1 MPDNKINKLEFLLAK
16 RKLEIEIIGMM
27 KKQLNYDAYLLK
39 NDLYLLNHE
48 RELGKIE
55 EEIRIEKTKM
65 TNKQKNQDMQ

>member
-1 MPDNKINKLEFLLAK
+1 MPDNKISKLEFFLAK
-16 RKLEIEIIGMM
+16 RKIEIEIIAMM
-27 KKQLNYDAYLLK
+27 KKQLHYDVYLLK

-55 EEIRIEKTKM
+55 EKIRIEKTKM

>member
-16 RKLEIEIIGMM
+16 RKLEIEIIGIM